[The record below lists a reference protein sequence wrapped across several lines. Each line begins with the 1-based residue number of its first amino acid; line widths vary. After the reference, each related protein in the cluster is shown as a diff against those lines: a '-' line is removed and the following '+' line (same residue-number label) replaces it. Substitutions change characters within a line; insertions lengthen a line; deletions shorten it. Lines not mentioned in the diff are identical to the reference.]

1 MKKQD
6 LVNQIQTTDLCCHNC
21 GSTNIVK
28 RGKVSGLQR
37 YWCKSCNCT
46 FNLATK
52 TVLAN
57 SKTEAEKYLKYV
69 ELMQYQVSIRKAAK
83 ICGISVTTSFHWRHK
98 FLDSLKAKAN
108 SEHLEGCVESDG
120 TFLTLSFKGSRLLPR
135 DSHKRGNDT
144 HIRGISFEKVC
155 INTACSREAKKG
167 MANVIAV
174 PTNLGPENTKDLRAL
189 FTGRI
194 CCNPDSILCTDQK
207 VCFKNLAESN
217 GYAIMQFNSKKHDS
231 RGNYSLARI
240 NQYHQ
245 SFKDFLAPTK
255 GVATKYLQN
264 YINWHNYLNRAD
276 TDFQKEVMTPV
287 NETRSYTIRDRPP
300 IPFPTKYDGFF
311 KVIGE
316 FSLLKQIND
325 NKEVKNR

>member
-1 MKKQD
+1 MNKQE
-6 LVNQIQTTDLCCHNC
+6 LVNNIQTTELCCHKC
-21 GSTNIVK
+21 GSTDVVK

-46 FNLATK
+46 FNLATRSI
-52 TVLAN
+52 LSY
-57 SKTEAEKYLKYV
+57 SKKEPEKYLKYI
-69 ELMQYQVSIRKAAK
+69 ELMQYQVPIRKAAK

-98 FLDSLKAKAN
+98 FLDSLQKKAD

-135 DSHKRGNDT
+135 DPYHRGNSV
-144 HIRGISFEKVC
+144 HLRGISNEKVC
-155 INTACSREAKKG
+155 INTAVSREKKPG
-167 MANVIAV
+167 MANVIAR
-174 PTNLGPENTKDLRAL
+174 PTNLGPENTKDLKSL

-207 VCFKNLAESN
+207 VCFKNMAEAN
-217 GYAIMQFNSKKHDS
+217 GYAIMQFNSKKRDF

-255 GVATKYLQN
+255 GVSTKYLQN

-276 TDFQKEVMTPV
+276 TDFRSEVMNPV
-287 NETRSYTIRDRPP
+287 NETRSYAIRYRPA

-311 KVIGE
+311 KVVGE
-316 FSLLKQIND
+316 FSLMKQIND
-325 NKEVKNR
+325 NKEVKND